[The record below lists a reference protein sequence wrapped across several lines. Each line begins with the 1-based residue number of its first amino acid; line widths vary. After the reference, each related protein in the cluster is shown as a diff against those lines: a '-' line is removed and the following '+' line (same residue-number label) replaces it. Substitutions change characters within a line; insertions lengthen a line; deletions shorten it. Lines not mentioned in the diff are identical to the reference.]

1 MPSIADLKTDQE
13 RAAAIR
19 EALRFALTR
28 ACDVLN
34 QGEALGLRTNFHL
47 GPKSDTDKTV
57 VIHEIDVVKIL

>member
-19 EALRFALTR
+19 EALRFSLAK

-34 QGEALGLRTNFHL
+34 QAEAIGLAVHFDV
-47 GPKSDTDKTV
+47 GQDDTGRV
-57 VIHEIDVVKIL
+57 VIRKIDVARKL